1 MSELYSLGTLSK
13 NHFATLPRLGP
24 KRLGEMK
31 RLDGEEF
38 IAHWVNQKKLTRQTA
53 TVEP

>member
-13 NHFATLPRLGP
+13 NHFATLSRLGP

-31 RLDGEEF
+31 CLDVEECS
-38 IAHWVNQKKLTRQTA
+38 AHWVSEKKLTRQTA
-53 TVEP
+53 TVES

>member
-13 NHFATLPRLGP
+13 NHFATLSRLGP
-24 KRLGEMK
+24 KRLDEIK
-31 RLDGEEF
+31 RLDVKEF
-38 IAHWVNQKKLTRQTA
+38 IVHVVNEKQLARRTA